1 MTVQQ
6 IYVNLGNTPGQLAS
20 VTAVLKDNGINIRA
34 LAIAENATKGVLRM
48 IVNKP
53 DEAEAALKKAGFVA
67 GQNPMVAI
75 EIDDREGLF
84 YDIVKL
90 CDTEGINVEYTYSF
104 VETALRK
111 AILFLRFKD
120 TEKAEQLF
128 VKNGYKLLSG
138 KEVGRI

>member
-6 IYVNLGNTPGQLAS
+6 LYVILGNTPGQLAG
-20 VTAVLKDNGINIRA
+20 VTAVLKNNGVNIRA

-53 DEAEAALKKAGFVA
+53 DEAEAALKKADFVA
-67 GQNPMVAI
+67 GQNPMIAI

-90 CDTEGINVEYTYSF
+90 CDAEDINIEYTYSF
-104 VETALRK
+104 VETALKK

-120 TEKAEQLF
+120 TDKAVQLF
-128 VKNGYKLLSG
+128 TKNGYKLLSSE
-138 KEVGRI
+138 EVCRI

>member
-6 IYVNLGNTPGQLAS
+6 LYVNLGNIPGQLAG
-20 VTAVLKDNGINIRA
+20 VTAVLKDCGINIRA

-53 DEAEAALKKAGFVA
+53 DEAESSLKKAGFMA

-84 YDIVKL
+84 HDIVKL
-90 CDTEGINVEYTYSF
+90 CETNGVNIEYTYSF
-104 VETALRK
+104 VETVSNR

-120 TEKAEQLF
+120 TDAAAKMFAGS
-128 VKNGYKLLSG
+128 GYKLLSPEDVC
-138 KEVGRI
+138 KI

>member
-6 IYVNLGNTPGQLAS
+6 LYVNLGNSPGQLAG
-20 VTAVLKDNGINIRA
+20 VTAVLRDNGINIRA
-34 LAIAENATKGVLRM
+34 LTIAENATKGVLRM

-67 GQNPMVAI
+67 GQNPMIAV
-75 EIDDREGLF
+75 EIDDREGVF

-90 CDTEGINVEYTYSF
+90 CDTAGINVEYTYSF
-104 VETALRK
+104 VETASKK

-120 TEKAEQLF
+120 TEAA
-128 VKNGYKLLSG
+128 VKMFAGGGYKLLSADDVC
-138 KEVGRI
+138 KI